1 MADERLGQAE
11 YDTFR
16 RFLSDACGIVL
27 GDNKHYLVVSRLN
40 RMVREAGL
48 PSISALLA
56 RLPHDRELAR
66 QAVEAMTT
74 NETSWFRD
82 QHPFT
87 CLRDRILPELARRG
101 TPVRIWS
108 AACSSG
114 QEPYSLSMMI
124 DECQRSQPGVTL
136 GSAQI
141 VATDVSKQILD
152 EARSGSYD
160 TFSMTRGLTDDMR
173 QRYFV
178 NKGDRWEVAP
188 KVKNRVSFREY
199 NLMQSFAPLGKFD
212 VIFCRN
218 VLIYFSATAKEDI
231 LRRLAQALNP
241 GGYLFLGAAETA
253 GNAND
258 LLELVRFNPG
268 SAYRRR

>member
-1 MADERLGQAE
+1 MPDERLGQAE
-11 YDTFR
+11 YDAFR
-16 RFLSDACGIVL
+16 RFLSDACGIML

-40 RMVREAGL
+40 RMVREANL
-48 PSISALLA
+48 PSISALLS

-66 QAVEAMTT
+66 LAVEAMTT
-74 NETSWFRD
+74 NETSWLRD
-82 QHPFT
+82 QHPFI
-87 CLRDRILPELARRG
+87 CLRDQILPELARRG
-101 TPVRIWS
+101 TSLRMWS

-124 DECQRSQPGVTL
+124 DECQRSQAGVSLVNT
-136 GSAQI
+136 QI

-152 EARSGSYD
+152 EARAASYD
-160 TFSMTRGLTDDMR
+160 TFSMTRGLSDDMR

-178 NKGDRWEVAP
+178 NKGDRWEVIP

-241 GGYLFLGAAETA
+241 GGYLFLGSAETA
-253 GNAND
+253 GAASD
-258 LLELVRFNPG
+258 LLELARFNPG

>member
-1 MADERLGQAE
+1 MADERLGQTE
-11 YDTFR
+11 YNTFR
-16 RFLSDACGIVL
+16 KFLSDACGIVL

-40 RMVREAGL
+40 RMARDAGL
-48 PSISALLA
+48 PTISALLA
-56 RLPHDRELAR
+56 KLPHDRELAR

-82 QHPFT
+82 QHPFNS
-87 CLRDRILPELARRG
+87 LRDHILPELARRG
-101 TPVRIWS
+101 TAIRLWS

-124 DECQRSQPGVTL
+124 DESLRTHSGLSLANV
-136 GSAQI
+136 QI
-141 VATDVSKQILD
+141 IATDVSKQILD
-152 EARSGSYD
+152 EARTGSYD
-160 TFSMTRGLTDDMR
+160 GFSMMRGLTDDQR

-178 NKGDRWEVAP
+178 SKGDRWEITP
-188 KVKNRVSFREY
+188 RVKGRVSFREY
-199 NLMQSFAPLGKFD
+199 NLMQSYASLGRFD

-253 GNAND
+253 SSASD
-258 LLELVRFNPG
+258 LLDLVRFNPG
-268 SAYRRR
+268 SAYKRR